1 MNNPSELKYS
11 KTHEWVRMDGGVAV
25 IGITDYAQDAMG
37 DLVFVNL
44 PEVGDEVVAGESF
57 GDVESV
63 KTVSDVI
70 SPVTGTVCEVNQEL
84 ADAPELM
91 NQDPYGAW
99 MIKVSDVTEEE
110 SLMDAE
116 EYGKMCEEE
125 A

>member
-44 PEVGDEVVAGESF
+44 PEVGDEVAAGESF